1 MNTCFSRRSFARNRR
16 QQGIAAVEFTIA
28 LPLLLLL
35 MFTSVEVGRF
45 LYQYNT
51 LTKAVEGGAR
61 YLASQVRAVDTPGQ
75 LATVKTNAE
84 NLVRYGELT
93 VAADSEPL
101 LPGPNVVTVV
111 TDTAAVGANPIT
123 VSATYLYDPII
134 FPLSIWQGIDL
145 EVPITAA
152 VGMPVL

>member
-1 MNTCFSRRSFARNRR
+1 MNTCFSRRSLARNR
-16 QQGIAAVEFTIA
+16 QQGVAAVEFTLA

-35 MFTSVEVGRF
+35 MFISAEAGRF

-84 NLVRYGELT
+84 NLVRYGSLT
-93 VAADSEPL
+93 ILPSTKPL
-101 LPGPNVVTVV
+101 LPGPNVVAVV
-111 TDTAAVGANPIT
+111 TDTAAVGANPII
-123 VSATYLYDPII
+123 VSATYTYDPII
-134 FPLSIWQGIDL
+134 FPLSFWQSIDL
-145 EVPITAA
+145 EIPMNAA

>member
-1 MNTCFSRRSFARNRR
+1 MNTCFSRRSFARNR

-35 MFTSVEVGRF
+35 MFTAAEVGRF

-51 LTKAVEGGAR
+51 LTKSVEGGAR

-75 LATVKTNAE
+75 LATVKANAE
-84 NLVRYGELT
+84 NLVRYGSLT
-93 VAADSEPL
+93 VVAGSEPL

-111 TDTAAVGANPIT
+111 TETAAVGANPIT
-123 VSATYLYDPII
+123 VSATYTYDPMI
-134 FPLSIWQGIDL
+134 FPISIWQGVDL
-145 EVPITAA
+145 VIPMNAA